1 MPIQTKYYYNQWTIW
16 VLAFYLPHKYFL
28 SNVIITWLINSQM
41 ALLFQG
47 SNILRFW
54 NSKD

>member
-47 SNILRFW
+47 SNILRF
-54 NSKD
+54 